1 MDLLVANPSWS
12 SPTTSG
18 KRWRPRINGRR
29 TRDSAGD
36 MRIEDTGALR
46 ESNTAEPNVANRL
59 YAQISDIQAFV
70 ASIPDRD
77 TRSPEDIIG
86 YDEAGLPS

>member
-1 MDLLVANPSWS
+1 M
-12 SPTTSG
+12 
-18 KRWRPRINGRR
+18 
-29 TRDSAGD
+29 
-36 MRIEDTGALR
+36 R